1 LAWVRELLDLSQGV
15 FKLVKLFSKNFLILA
30 AILAAPLTIQ
40 LEHIARAK
48 PAEALGPSAPADP
61 RTVRLHR
68 FFAKLHC
75 PIKDLA
81 EEFVHA
87 ADDNDLDWRLL
98 PSISI
103 IESSGGKAYKN
114 NNVFGW
120 ANGDH
125 VFPTIGAGLHQVA
138 FALGKSFIYRN
149 RTTEEKLRLYNP
161 ADDYPARV
169 EEVMYRISP
178 VVDLKTAGLQA
189 RAPRAELGLLAR
201 N

>member
-1 LAWVRELLDLSQGV
+1 M
-15 FKLVKLFSKNFLILA
+15 KLFLTRNLLILA
-30 AILAAPLTIQ
+30 AVLAAPLTIQ
-40 LEHIARAK
+40 LEHLVRER
-48 PAEALGPSAPADP
+48 PPEPQNVSTAPDP

-68 FFAKLHC
+68 FLAMLHC

-178 VVDLKTAGLQA
+178 VVELKTADR
-189 RAPRAELGLLAR
+189 RALLPRTELGFLAR

>member
-1 LAWVRELLDLSQGV
+1 
-15 FKLVKLFSKNFLILA
+15 VKLFLSRKLLILA
-30 AILAAPLTIQ
+30 AVLAAPLTMQ

-48 PAEALGPSAPADP
+48 PAELQVPAAAPDP
-61 RTVRLHR
+61 RTVRLHH
-68 FFAKLHC
+68 FLAKLQC

-138 FALGKSFIYRN
+138 FALGRSFIYRN
-149 RTTEEKLRLYNP
+149 RTTDEKLRLYNP

-178 VVDLKTAGLQA
+178 VVNLKPADWK
-189 RAPRAELGLLAR
+189 APFRRAELGFLAR

>member
-1 LAWVRELLDLSQGV
+1 
-15 FKLVKLFSKNFLILA
+15 VKLFVSKNLLILA
-30 AILAAPLTIQ
+30 AILAAPLTLQ
-40 LEHIARAK
+40 LEHIARAR
-48 PAEALGPSAPADP
+48 PAEPQNISAIQDP

-68 FFAKLHC
+68 FLAKLHC

-81 EEFVHA
+81 EEFVNA

-120 ANGDH
+120 ANGDQ
-125 VFPTIGAGLHQVA
+125 VFPTIGAGLHRVA

-169 EEVMYRISP
+169 QEVMYRISP
-178 VVDLKTAGLQA
+178 AVDLKVVDRRTRFA
-189 RAPRAELGLLAR
+189 RTDLGFLAR

>member
-1 LAWVRELLDLSQGV
+1 M
-15 FKLVKLFSKNFLILA
+15 KLFSKNLLILA

-40 LEHIARAK
+40 LEYIARARV
-48 PAEALGPSAPADP
+48 PEPQNTSAAPDP

-125 VFPTIGAGLHQVA
+125 VFPTVAAGLHQVA

-149 RTTEEKLRLYNP
+149 RTTDQKLRLYNP

-169 EEVMYRISP
+169 EEVMYQISP
-178 VVDLKTAGLQA
+178 VVELKAADL
-189 RAPRAELGLLAR
+189 RVRFPRAELGFLAR